1 MARKSIGNGLL
12 EWIGSNSKRLGK
24 TTKEA
29 AATNPALQPSADRRG
44 LGKRRAVPAKAV
56 CPSRALSKYRRMGEL
71 MFAPGASVLMVAP
84 VDGVNEVPKNREPA
98 KEGAWDTEVLILRRC
113 NRIQ

>member
-1 MARKSIGNGLL
+1 
-12 EWIGSNSKRLGK
+12 
-24 TTKEA
+24 
-29 AATNPALQPSADRRG
+29 
-44 LGKRRAVPAKAV
+44 
-56 CPSRALSKYRRMGEL
+56 MGEL